1 MAKSSKTLKDT
12 APTDPSA
19 AAAPAPAAQSS
30 AGAPPSENPTSKKST
45 RTARKRS
52 SPPARK
58 TATVAKTKKAA
69 APKRA
74 KPVEFIISDEDIR
87 QRAYFIAQH
96 RALSGLNGD
105 SASDWLEARR
115 QLFDEASRLA

>member
-1 MAKSSKTLKDT
+1 M
-12 APTDPSA
+12 
-19 AAAPAPAAQSS
+19 
-30 AGAPPSENPTSKKST
+30 KKST

-52 SPPARK
+52 SAPARK
-58 TATVAKTKKAA
+58 TATASKKKKAA
-69 APKRA
+69 ASKKA
-74 KPVEFIISDEDIR
+74 KPVEFIIADEDIR
-87 QRAYFIAQH
+87 LRAYFIAQH